1 MNIEK
6 IKSQFPILKQKNRG
20 KKLIYLDN
28 AATSLKPLSV
38 IEAESDFYKNYYG
51 SVHRSVYE
59 LGEKATN
66 AFEGARNKVAKFIGS
81 KDSSSIIFTKGATE
95 AINLVADAWGFS
107 NLGKDDIVLITE
119 MEHHANIVPWQVITK
134 RTGATL
140 DYISIKE
147 DGTLDMES
155 LKNKLTDKVK
165 MLSIT
170 QASNVL
176 GTINPLKEIIYLA
189 HQNNT
194 LVMVDGCQSIPHF
207 KIDVQELDCDF
218 FAFSGHK
225 MLGPTGVG
233 VLYGKQDLLEEMEP
247 YQTGGGMIK
256 EVGLQESTWNDI
268 PYKFEAG
275 SPNSSQVIG
284 LSYAI
289 DFINE
294 LGINEITKH
303 TEMISEYAFKE
314 LSKIDG
320 ITIYGPSQNR
330 ISIVSFNIDGIHSG
344 DIAQMLDYEGI
355 TMRSGRHC
363 CSPLMDKLDIS
374 SCLRL
379 SLYIYNDSSEIDLFI
394 EKLNA
399 TIATLS

>member
-355 TMRSGRHC
+355 TMRSVRHC

-379 SLYIYNDSSEIDLFI
+379 SLYIYNDTSEIDLFI
-394 EKLNA
+394 EKLKT
-399 TIATLS
+399 TITTLS

>member
-20 KKLIYLDN
+20 KKLIYLDS

-51 SVHRSVYE
+51 SIHRSVYE

-81 KDSSSIIFTKGATE
+81 KNGSSIIFTKGATE
-95 AINLVADAWGFS
+95 AINLVADAWGFA
-107 NLGKDDIVLITE
+107 NLTKDDTVLITE
-119 MEHHANIVPWQVITK
+119 MEHHSNIVPWQVITK

-147 DGTLDMES
+147 DGTLDMEN

-176 GTINPLKEIIYLA
+176 GTINPLKEIINLA

-194 LVMVDGCQSIPHF
+194 LVMVDGCQSTPHF
-207 KIDVQELDCDF
+207 KIDVEELDCDF
-218 FAFSGHK
+218 FSFSGHK

-233 VLYGKQDLLEEMEP
+233 VLYGKQDLLEKMEP

-256 EVGLQESTWNDI
+256 EVELQESTWNDI

-275 SPNSSQVIG
+275 SPNASQVIG
-284 LSYAI
+284 LSHAI

-294 LGINEITKH
+294 LGINEITNH
-303 TEMISEYAFKE
+303 TEMLSDYAFKE

-320 ITIYGPSQNR
+320 IIIYGPSHNS

-344 DIAQMLDYEGI
+344 DISQMLDYEGI
-355 TMRSGRHC
+355 ALRSGRHC
-363 CSPLMDKLDIS
+363 CSPLMSKLNIS
-374 SCLRL
+374 ACLRL
-379 SLYIYNDSSEIDLFI
+379 SLYLYNDTSEIDLFI
-394 EKLNA
+394 EKLNT
-399 TIATLS
+399 TIATLR

>member
-1 MNIEK
+1 MCI
-6 IKSQFPILKQKNRG
+6 R
-20 KKLIYLDN
+20 
-28 AATSLKPLSV
+28 
-38 IEAESDFYKNYYG
+38 
-51 SVHRSVYE
+51 
-59 LGEKATN
+59 
-66 AFEGARNKVAKFIGS
+66 
-81 KDSSSIIFTKGATE
+81 DS
-95 AINLVADAWGFS
+95 
-107 NLGKDDIVLITE
+107 
-119 MEHHANIVPWQVITK
+119 ANIVPWQVITK
-134 RTGATL
+134 RTGAKL

-194 LVMVDGCQSIPHF
+194 LVMVDGCQSTPHF

-303 TEMISEYAFKE
+303 TEMTVSYTH
-314 LSKIDG
+314 L
-320 ITIYGPSQNR
+320 TLPTNR
-330 ISIVSFNIDGIHSG
+330 EV
-344 DIAQMLDYEGI
+344 
-355 TMRSGRHC
+355 
-363 CSPLMDKLDIS
+363 
-374 SCLRL
+374 
-379 SLYIYNDSSEIDLFI
+379 
-394 EKLNA
+394 
-399 TIATLS
+399 

>member
-147 DGTLDMES
+147 DGTLDIES

-379 SLYIYNDSSEIDLFI
+379 SLYIYNDTSEIDLFI
-394 EKLNA
+394 EKLKT
-399 TIATLS
+399 TITTLS

>member
-194 LVMVDGCQSIPHF
+194 LVMVDGCQSTPHF

>member
-399 TIATLS
+399 TITTLS

>member
-194 LVMVDGCQSIPHF
+194 LVMVDGCQSTPHF

-399 TIATLS
+399 TITTLS

>member
-38 IEAESDFYKNYYG
+38 IEGESDFYKNYYG

>member
-95 AINLVADAWGFS
+95 AINLIADAWGFS

-134 RTGATL
+134 RTGAKL

-194 LVMVDGCQSIPHF
+194 LVMVDGCQSTPHF

-399 TIATLS
+399 TITTLS

>member
-134 RTGATL
+134 RTGAKL

-176 GTINPLKEIIYLA
+176 GTINPLKEITYLA

-194 LVMVDGCQSIPHF
+194 LVMVDGCQSTPHF

-218 FAFSGHK
+218 FAFSCHK
-225 MLGPTGVG
+225 ILRPTGVG

-399 TIATLS
+399 TITTLS

>member
-1 MNIEK
+1 M
-6 IKSQFPILKQKNRG
+6 
-20 KKLIYLDN
+20 
-28 AATSLKPLSV
+28 
-38 IEAESDFYKNYYG
+38 
-51 SVHRSVYE
+51 HRSVYE

-379 SLYIYNDSSEIDLFI
+379 SLYIYNDTSEIDLFI
-394 EKLNA
+394 EKLKT
-399 TIATLS
+399 TITTLS

>member
-1 MNIEK
+1 MDIQK

-95 AINLVADAWGFS
+95 AINLIADAWGFS

-134 RTGATL
+134 RTGAKL

-194 LVMVDGCQSIPHF
+194 LVMVDGCQSTPHF

-399 TIATLS
+399 TITTLS

>member
-379 SLYIYNDSSEIDLFI
+379 SLYLYNDTSEIDLFI
-394 EKLNA
+394 EKLKT
-399 TIATLS
+399 TITTLS

>member
-379 SLYIYNDSSEIDLFI
+379 SLYLYNDSSEIDLFI

-399 TIATLS
+399 TITTLS

>member
-66 AFEGARNKVAKFIGS
+66 AFEGTRNKVAKFIGS

-194 LVMVDGCQSIPHF
+194 LVMVDGCQSTPHF

>member
-134 RTGATL
+134 RTGAKL

-194 LVMVDGCQSIPHF
+194 LVMVDGCQSTPHF

-399 TIATLS
+399 TITTLS

>member
-176 GTINPLKEIIYLA
+176 GTINPLKEITYLA

-194 LVMVDGCQSIPHF
+194 LVMVDGCQSTPHF

-399 TIATLS
+399 TITTLS

>member
-194 LVMVDGCQSIPHF
+194 LVMIDGCQSIPHF

-379 SLYIYNDSSEIDLFI
+379 SLYLYNDTSEIDLFI
-394 EKLNA
+394 EKLKT
-399 TIATLS
+399 TITTLS

>member
-379 SLYIYNDSSEIDLFI
+379 SLYIYNDTSEIDLFI
-394 EKLNA
+394 EKLKT
-399 TIATLS
+399 TITTLS

>member
-194 LVMVDGCQSIPHF
+194 LVMVDGCQSTPHF

-379 SLYIYNDSSEIDLFI
+379 SLYLYNDSSEIDLFI

>member
-194 LVMVDGCQSIPHF
+194 LVRVDGCQSIPHF

-399 TIATLS
+399 TITTLS

>member
-194 LVMVDGCQSIPHF
+194 LVMVDGCQSTPHF

-379 SLYIYNDSSEIDLFI
+379 SLYLYNDTSEIDLFI
-394 EKLNA
+394 EKLKT
-399 TIATLS
+399 TITTLS

>member
-147 DGTLDMES
+147 DGTLDIES

-379 SLYIYNDSSEIDLFI
+379 SLYLYNDTSEIDLFI
-394 EKLNA
+394 EKLKT
-399 TIATLS
+399 TITTLS

>member
-1 MNIEK
+1 MDIQK

-20 KKLIYLDN
+20 KKLIYLDS

-38 IEAESDFYKNYYG
+38 IEGESDFYKNFYG
-51 SVHRSVYE
+51 SIHRSVYE

-66 AFEGARNKVAKFIGS
+66 AFEGTRNKVAKFIGS
-81 KDSSSIIFTKGATE
+81 KHSSSIIFTKGATE
-95 AINLVADAWGFS
+95 SINLVADSWGFS
-107 NLGKDDIVLITE
+107 NLRKNDIVLISE
-119 MEHHANIVPWQVITK
+119 MEHHSNIVPWQVITK
-134 RTGATL
+134 RTGAIL
-140 DYISIKE
+140 EYISVKE

-155 LKNKLTDKVK
+155 LKSKLTDKVK

-176 GTINPLKEIIYLA
+176 GTINPMKEIINLA

-194 LVMVDGCQSIPHF
+194 LVMVDGCQSTPHF
-207 KIDVQELDCDF
+207 KVDVEDLDCDF

-233 VLYGKQDLLEEMEP
+233 VLYGKQDLLEKMEP

-256 EVGLQESTWNDI
+256 EVTLQESTWNDV
-268 PYKFEAG
+268 PYRFEAG
-275 SPNSSQVIG
+275 SPNASQVIG

-303 TEMISEYAFKE
+303 TEMISDYTFKE

-320 ITIYGPSQNR
+320 VTIYGPSHNR

-344 DIAQMLDYEGI
+344 DITQMLDYEGI

-363 CSPLMDKLDIS
+363 CSPLMSKLNIS

-379 SLYIYNDSSEIDLFI
+379 SLYLYNDTSEIDLFI
-394 EKLNA
+394 EKLKT
-399 TIATLS
+399 TITTLS

>member
-294 LGINEITKH
+294 LGIKEITKH

-330 ISIVSFNIDGIHSG
+330 ISIVRFNIDGIHSG

-379 SLYIYNDSSEIDLFI
+379 SLYIYNDTSEIDLFI
-394 EKLNA
+394 EKLKT
-399 TIATLS
+399 TITTLS

>member
-134 RTGATL
+134 RTGAKL

-176 GTINPLKEIIYLA
+176 GTINPLKEITYLA

-194 LVMVDGCQSIPHF
+194 LVMVDGCQSTPHF

-399 TIATLS
+399 TITTLS

>member
-134 RTGATL
+134 RTGAKL

-399 TIATLS
+399 TITTLS